1 MKIRIYLVLL
11 LGMLGSGC
19 VPMSFVAVVP
29 GTVTVGDLNVTAS
42 TTWNAAPAIILPNTR
57 KGAQVWTQDGLL
69 LDRISIIP
77 AVPDGESIFVS
88 RDKSIALPTFKSD
101 MLPNELEELVESS
114 FVKFFGEGNAV
125 VNTSGLR
132 PHRFGEHR
140 GVLFNFEASLT
151 DSPDYRGIV
160 GAFIANDLLYVISYS
175 AAEPY
180 YYGKHVDEAKRI
192 IETAS
197 L

>member
-1 MKIRIYLVLL
+1 MKLRTSIVLL
-11 LGMLGSGC
+11 FVILTGGC
-19 VPMSFVAVVP
+19 ATGFVAVVP
-29 GTVTVGDLNVTAS
+29 GTIAVQDLNLKPSA
-42 TTWNAAPAIILPNTR
+42 TWNVAPPMILPYTR

-69 LDRISIIP
+69 LDRIWIIP

-88 RDKSIALPTFKSD
+88 RDKSIALPVFKSD

-114 FVKFFGEGNAV
+114 FTKFFGEGNAV

-132 PHRFGEHR
+132 PHQFGEHR
-140 GVLFNFEASLT
+140 GVLFDFAALLGT
-151 DSPDYRGIV
+151 DSPDYRGMV

-180 YYGKHVDEAKRI
+180 YFGKHVDEAKKI

>member
-1 MKIRIYLVLL
+1 MKLRTSIILTFAIFT
-11 LGMLGSGC
+11 GGC
-19 VPMSFVAVVP
+19 VTGFLAVAP
-29 GTVTVGDLNVTAS
+29 GTTAVGKLNIKAS
-42 TTWNAAPAIILPNTR
+42 TTWNAAPVRILPNTR

-69 LDRISIIP
+69 LNRISIIP

-88 RDKSIALPTFKSD
+88 RDKSIALPVFKSD

-132 PHRFGEHR
+132 PHQFGEHQ
-140 GVLFNFEASLT
+140 GVLFDFEASLT
-151 DSPDYRGIV
+151 DSPDYRGMV
-160 GAFIANDLLYVISYS
+160 GAFIADDLLYVISYS

-180 YYGKHVDEAKRI
+180 YYGKHVDEAKMI

>member
-1 MKIRIYLVLL
+1 MKLRTSIILL
-11 LGMLGSGC
+11 FVIFTGGC
-19 VPMSFVAVVP
+19 VTGFVAVVP
-29 GTVTVGDLNVTAS
+29 GTIAVKDLNLKPSA
-42 TTWNAAPAIILPNTR
+42 TWNVAPPTILPYTR

-88 RDKSIALPTFKSD
+88 RDKSIALPVFKSD

-125 VNTSGLR
+125 VNTSRLR
-132 PHRFGEHR
+132 PHKFGEHR
-140 GVLFNFEASLT
+140 GVLFDFEASLT
-151 DSPDYRGIV
+151 DSPDYRGMV

-180 YYGKHVDEAKRI
+180 YFGKHVDEAKII

>member
-1 MKIRIYLVLL
+1 MKLRTSIILL
-11 LGMLGSGC
+11 FVIFIGGC
-19 VPMSFVAVVP
+19 VTGFVAVVP
-29 GTVTVGDLNVTAS
+29 GTIAVKDLNLKPS
-42 TTWNAAPAIILPNTR
+42 TTWNAAPPTILPYTR

-88 RDKSIALPTFKSD
+88 RDKSIALPVFKSD

-140 GVLFNFEASLT
+140 GVLFYFEASLT
-151 DSPDYRGIV
+151 DSPDYRGMV

>member
-1 MKIRIYLVLL
+1 MKLRTSIVLL
-11 LGMLGSGC
+11 FVIFTGGC
-19 VPMSFVAVVP
+19 VTGFVAVVP
-29 GTVTVGDLNVTAS
+29 GTIAVKDLNLKPSA
-42 TTWNAAPAIILPNTR
+42 TWNMAPPAILPYTR

-88 RDKSIALPTFKSD
+88 RDKSIALPVFKSD

-140 GVLFNFEASLT
+140 GVLFDFEASLT
-151 DSPDYRGIV
+151 DSPDYRGMV